1 MVTQLLQAKAEIEAR
16 SSDGIT
22 ALHLAA
28 ANGKESVVETL
39 LRAKADPNAVNK
51 YGKTAAQVAEQYC
64 HPALANRLKQ
74 AQGSQ

>member
-1 MVTQLLQAKAEIEAR
+1 MVAQLLQAKAEIEAR
-16 SSDGIT
+16 NSDGWT

-28 ANGKESVVETL
+28 VTGKEAVVETL
-39 LRAKADPNAVNK
+39 LRAKADPNAVDK
-51 YGKTAAQVAEQYC
+51 YGKTATQVAEQYC